1 MTKLFFTSCLLF
13 LFLSLVS
20 CDSNRIFEEYQALES
35 QTWNVQDTV
44 TFEFPYPI
52 EDGET
57 ILGIKYN
64 QDYEYRNLYVRYFL
78 KDSLGN
84 NIENQLLNIPLFES
98 TSGKPLGKGYGSTFT
113 KYDTIPLI
121 TQKEFHSIQFLQYM
135 RIDDL
140 IGIEAVGVKKVKR

>member
-1 MTKLFFTSCLLF
+1 MTKFFFTSCVVF
-13 LFLSLVS
+13 LFLGLLS
-20 CDSNRIFEEYQALES
+20 CDPNRIFEEYQALES

-57 ILGIKYN
+57 ILGIKFN

-84 NIENQLLNIPLFES
+84 NLENQLLEIPLFES
-98 TSGKPLGKGYGSTFT
+98 TSGKPLGKGYGSSFT
-113 KYDTIPLI
+113 KYDTIPIIL
-121 TQKEFHSIQFLQYM
+121 QEKFYSIQFVQYM

-140 IGIEAVGVKKVKR
+140 VGIESVGVKKVKR